1 MEAIKSMSTY
11 SEEISSFVSELKY
24 KDIPKEVIYKAK
36 LHLLDT
42 LGVAISFSRNSIIKD
57 TVVKTVKELNTNS
70 ESTVINSKLSSSS
83 DYAALANASMIHG
96 QDYDDTHRPGVVHSS
111 SIVVPAALACGEAR
125 EISGESLIETMV
137 SGYEILAR
145 IGMAANEGFHKKGMH
160 ATPMCGVFV
169 ASLIAGKV
177 NGLSNKELVNAL
189 GVCGSQAAG
198 LQQFLIDGSWAK
210 IIHPGWAV
218 HSGIIASKLASNGF
232 TGPLAIFE
240 GELGFFA
247 AHLGLKNVKLNFLTK
262 DLRKVWQT
270 LNISMKYYPCCHAIH
285 SFIDGV
291 FFLQKKYNIQWQNI
305 KKIICVIN
313 PLGAKL
319 VCEPIEVK
327 RTPKTIYGAR
337 FSLPYTIAMSLLDG
351 ELGLKQFSKERISD
365 NQVFEITKKVV
376 CINEDSFP
384 RTGGNI
390 TIEMEDGNK
399 YHYLKEH
406 PIGSPLYPLGE
417 HQVLDK
423 FRRNVSD
430 IIPKN
435 RAEQIIKSVLNIES
449 IDNIKKLMTLL
460 K

>member
-1 MEAIKSMSTY
+1 MSTY
-11 SEEISSFVSELKY
+11 SEEISSFVSQLKY
-24 KDIPKEVIYKAK
+24 KDIPKEVVYKTK

-42 LGVAISFSRNSIIKD
+42 LGVAISFSQNTIIKD
-57 TVVKTVKELNTNS
+57 TIVKTVKELNTNN
-70 ESTVINSKLSSSS
+70 ESTIINSELLSSS

-111 SIVVPAALACGEAR
+111 SIVVPAALACGEVR
-125 EISGESLIETMV
+125 KISGKSLIETMV

-160 ATPMCGVFV
+160 ATPMCGTFV

-189 GVCGSQAAG
+189 GICGSQAAG

-247 AHLGLKNVKLNFLTK
+247 SHLGLENVRLEYLTK
-262 DLRKVWQT
+262 DLGKVWET

-285 SFIDGV
+285 TFIDGV
-291 FFLQKKYNIQWQNI
+291 FYLQKNHNIQWQKI
-305 KKIICVIN
+305 RKIICVIN

-319 VCEPIEVK
+319 VCEPIELK
-327 RTPKTIYGAR
+327 RTPKTTYGAR

-351 ELGLKQFSKERISD
+351 ELGLKQFSEQKISD
-365 NQVFEITKKVV
+365 KQVFEITKKVD

-390 TIEMEDGNK
+390 SIEMEDGNK

-423 FRRNVSD
+423 FKRNVLD
-430 IIPKN
+430 IIPKD

-449 IDNIKKLMTLL
+449 VDNIKTLMSLL
-460 K
+460 Q

>member
-11 SEEISSFVSELKY
+11 SEDISSFVSELKY
-24 KDIPKEVIYKAK
+24 KDIPKEVIYKTK

-42 LGVAISFSRNSIIKD
+42 LGVAISFSQNSIIKD
-57 TVVKTVKELNTNS
+57 TIVKTVKDLNTSS
-70 ESTVINSKLSSSS
+70 ESTIINSMFLSSS

-96 QDYDDTHRPGVVHSS
+96 QDYDDTHRLGVVHSS
-111 SIVVPAALACGEAR
+111 SIVVPAALACGEAKG
-125 EISGESLIETMV
+125 ISGESLIETMV
-137 SGYEILAR
+137 SGYEIIAR
-145 IGMAANEGFHKKGMH
+145 IGMAANAGFHKKGMH
-160 ATPMCGVFV
+160 ATPMCGTFV
-169 ASLIAGKV
+169 ASLVAGKV

-189 GVCGSQAAG
+189 GICGSQAAG

-247 AHLGLKNVKLNFLTK
+247 AHLSLDNTKLNCLTK

-270 LNISMKYYPCCHAIH
+270 LNISIKYYPCCHAMH

-291 FFLQKKYNIQWQNI
+291 FFLQKNYNIKWQKI

-319 VCEPIEVK
+319 VCEPIEIK
-327 RTPKTIYGAR
+327 RKPKTIYGAR
-337 FSLPYTIAMSLLDG
+337 FSLPYAIAMSLLDG
-351 ELGLKQFSKERISD
+351 ELGLKQFSEQRISD
-365 NQVFEITKKVV
+365 NQVFEITKKVF

-390 TIEMEDGNK
+390 TIEMENGNK

-406 PIGSPLYPLGE
+406 PIGSPSYPLGE
-417 HQVLDK
+417 DQVLDK

-430 IIPKN
+430 FISKD
-435 RAEQIIKSVLNIES
+435 RAEKIIKTVLNIEG
-449 IDNIKKLMTLL
+449 IDNIKKLMKLL